1 MSKLVF
7 LSEAASI
14 GIHTMVMIAR
24 SEEIINTATL
34 AERTGSSR
42 HHIAKILQRL
52 AKDKLLASNRG
63 PTGGFVLNKP
73 AKKISLL
80 DIYESIEGKVEI
92 TECPL
97 DNPICP
103 FDKCLMGNILP
114 KVITD
119 LRNFM
124 SNQTLDKY
132 L

>member
-24 SEEIINTATL
+24 SEEIITTNTL

-52 AKDKLLASNRG
+52 AKDQLLTSNRG
-63 PTGGFVLNKP
+63 PSGGFVLNKP

-80 DIYESIEGKVEI
+80 NIYESIEGKVEV
-92 TECPL
+92 TACPI
-97 DNPICP
+97 DNPVCP
-103 FDKCLMGNILP
+103 FDKCLLGSVLP

-119 LRNFM
+119 LRDYLA
-124 SNQTLDKY
+124 SQTLDKY